1 MFIFG
6 AACYHHGMNT
16 KGLLPCLFTSGAVAL
31 VLLCGVSPVPAAD
44 TPQERQKLIGV
55 WSGGVVEGDGSKP
68 GSTRVV
74 VRELVITADRI
85 TAKNGEGASL
95 GEGTYKLGDAGGMKV
110 IDAFGTGGPTRG
122 KSYAGIYK
130 LEGDKL
136 IWCSGTPGKPR
147 PTFFKSEPSNG
158 FLMIVTR
165 KK

>member
-1 MFIFG
+1 MKMNGFSIGVF
-6 AACYHHGMNT
+6 AAFLSLCA
-16 KGLLPCLFTSGAVAL
+16 GLP
-31 VLLCGVSPVPAAD
+31 VSAAD
-44 TPQERQKLIGV
+44 TPQERQKLVGV
-55 WSGGVVEGDGSKP
+55 WAGGVVEGDGSKE

-74 VRELVITADRI
+74 VSELVITADKI
-85 TAKNGEGASL
+85 TAKNDKGASL
-95 GEGTYKLGDAGGMKV
+95 GEGTYKLGESGGLRT
-110 IDAFGTGGPTRG
+110 IDATGTGGPTQW

-136 IWCSGTPGKPR
+136 LWCSGTPGKPR

>member
-1 MFIFG
+1 MKT
-6 AACYHHGMNT
+6 HGFSS
-16 KGLLPCLFTSGAVAL
+16 GLLATGIISFFFCIGPIL
-31 VLLCGVSPVPAAD
+31 PAAD

-55 WSGGVVEGDGSKP
+55 WSGGVVEGDGSKE

-74 VRELVITADRI
+74 VSELVITANRI
-85 TAKNGEGASL
+85 TAKDGRGASL
-95 GEGTYKLGDAGGMKV
+95 GEGTYKLGEMGGLKT
-110 IDAFGTGGPTRG
+110 IDATGTGGPTQS

-136 IWCSGTPGKPR
+136 LWCSATPGKPR

>member
-1 MFIFG
+1 
-6 AACYHHGMNT
+6 MNR
-16 KGLLPCLFTSGAVAL
+16 KGFLPGLFTCGVVL
-31 VLLCGVSPVPAAD
+31 VLLCAGSLAPAAD

-55 WSGGVVEGDGSKP
+55 WSGGVVEGDGSKA

-74 VRELVITADRI
+74 VSELVITADKI

-95 GEGTYKLGDAGGMKV
+95 GEGTYKLGDAGGLKT
-110 IDAFGTGGPTRG
+110 IDASGTGGPTHG
-122 KSYAGIYK
+122 KSYVGIYK
-130 LEGDKL
+130 VEGDTLK
-136 IWCSGTPGKPR
+136 WCSGTPGKPR

>member
-1 MFIFG
+1 MKMNGFSITIF
-6 AACYHHGMNT
+6 AAF
-16 KGLLPCLFTSGAVAL
+16 L
-31 VLLCGVSPVPAAD
+31 LLCAGLPASAAD
-44 TPQERQKLIGV
+44 TPQERQKLVGV
-55 WSGGVVEGDGSKP
+55 WAGGVVEGDGSKE

-74 VRELVITADRI
+74 VSELVITADKI
-85 TAKNGEGASL
+85 TAKNDKGASL
-95 GEGTYKLGDAGGMKV
+95 GEGTYKLGEAGGLKT
-110 IDAFGTGGPTRG
+110 IDAIGTGGPTQW

-136 IWCSGTPGKPR
+136 LWCSGTPGKPR